1 MPKYIGYNF
10 TGTANSTVVTSALN
24 GGVTDRKYNSGIW
37 SISGINSVY
46 GRRRAGNWLTT
57 TRGELPFVLTPPTT
71 GLANLVAF
79 WDFSHQ
85 DTEVEKLANFEPTP
99 ADGSAQSA
107 YDLTKNGSGI
117 TTSGI
122 GIAFNGT
129 SGQSLSI
136 LTNTTFTNSF
146 HKGTQPY
153 TMVTIWNYPGAPSG
167 AVTWF
172 STCHGNA
179 TVNGVQ
185 FFAEQGGPQ
194 TMANYVGR
202 APSGIQSFSWDDRP
216 FSSGSGM
223 TALSWNSG
231 GTSFIRRDK
240 AYIQASGSDTYS
252 TTISSPSGNNAD
264 YPFRFGNSPTVTSQ
278 GFDNG
283 TVLYACLMY
292 NTNLSVAA
300 LDNLFDELATYPNYP
315 I

>member
-10 TGTANSTVVTSALN
+10 TGTANTTVVTSALN

-37 SISGINSVY
+37 SISGTDNNSVY

-57 TRGELPFVLTPPTT
+57 TRGAFVLTPPTT

-122 GIAFNGT
+122 GIAFDGT

-153 TMVTIWNYPGAPSG
+153 TMVTIWNYPGAASG
-167 AVTWF
+167 SVTWF

-185 FFAEQGGPQ
+185 FFAEVNGVQN
-194 TMANYVGR
+194 MANYVGR
-202 APSGIQSFSWDDRP
+202 AAPEYKCLI
-216 FSSGSGM
+216 GM
-223 TALSWNSG
+223 INH
-231 GTSFIRRDK
+231 FH
-240 AYIQASGSDTYS
+240 
-252 TTISSPSGNNAD
+252 P
-264 YPFRFGNSPTVTSQ
+264 
-278 GFDNG
+278 
-283 TVLYACLMY
+283 VLA
-292 NTNLSVAA
+292 
-300 LDNLFDELATYPNYP
+300 
-315 I
+315 